1 MKKFSNITSQT
12 VGKEPVIEVKV
23 DESALFKVRV
33 LNLLEQFLTVTH
45 YGPSDRY
52 FQAGTIKISGQ
63 ELFIEAL
70 LSLLDEKTVKA
81 QTKLLESLKSEI
93 KDWEV
98 IDSKI
103 DDLKSNMIGNKFK
116 TNYKVTQLLEKY
128 GEDEEMLVLVIEE
141 QVKKITNDET
151 LKTYLEV
158 FNSTK
163 LKKET
168 KDNISEIYNKR
179 ISEL

>member
-1 MKKFSNITSQT
+1 MKKFSNITNQT
-12 VGKEPVIEVKV
+12 VGKETVTEVKV
-23 DESALFKVRV
+23 DESVLFKVRV
-33 LNLLEQFLTVTH
+33 LNLLEQFLTIRT
-45 YGPSDRY
+45 YGPVDRY
-52 FQAGTIKISGQ
+52 LQAGNIKISGQ
-63 ELFIEAL
+63 ELFTEAL

-103 DDLKSNMIGNKFK
+103 DDLNSNIIGNKFK

-128 GEDEEMLVLVIEE
+128 GEDEEMLVLLLEE
-141 QVKKITNDET
+141 QVKKVTSEET

-168 KDNISEIYNKR
+168 KDSISEIYNKR

>member
-12 VGKEPVIEVKV
+12 IGKEKVTEFKV
-23 DESALFKVRV
+23 DESSLFKVKV
-33 LNLLEQFLTVTH
+33 LNLLEQFLTIRT
-45 YGPSDRY
+45 YGPVDRY
-52 FQAGTIKISGQ
+52 LQAGNIKISGQ
-63 ELFIEAL
+63 ELFTEAL
-70 LSLLDEKTVKA
+70 LSLLDEKTVNA

-103 DDLKSNMIGNKFK
+103 DDLNSNIIGNKFK

-128 GEDEEMLVLVIEE
+128 GEDEEMLVLVLDE
-141 QVKKITNDET
+141 QVKKVTSEET

-163 LKKET
+163 LKQKT
-168 KDNISEIYNKR
+168 LKKISEIYNKR
-179 ISEL
+179 IYEL

>member
-12 VGKEPVIEVKV
+12 IGKEKVTEFKV
-23 DESALFKVRV
+23 DESSLFKVKV
-33 LNLLEQFLTVTH
+33 LNLLEQFLTIRT
-45 YGPSDRY
+45 YGPVDRY
-52 FQAGTIKISGQ
+52 LQAGNIKISGQ
-63 ELFIEAL
+63 ELFTEAL
-70 LSLLDEKTVKA
+70 LSLLDEKTVNA

-103 DDLKSNMIGNKFK
+103 DDLNSNMIGNKFK

-128 GEDEEMLVLVIEE
+128 GEDEEMLVLLLEE
-141 QVKKITNDET
+141 QVKKVTSEET

-163 LKKET
+163 LKQKT
-168 KDNISEIYNKR
+168 LKKISEIYNKR
-179 ISEL
+179 IYEL

>member
-1 MKKFSNITSQT
+1 MKKFSNITNQK
-12 VGKEPVIEVKV
+12 VGKETVTEVKI

-33 LNLLEQFLTVTH
+33 LNLLEQFLTIRT
-45 YGPSDRY
+45 YGPVDRY
-52 FQAGTIKISGQ
+52 LQAGNIKISGQ
-63 ELFIEAL
+63 ELFTEAL

-81 QTKLLESLKSEI
+81 QTKLLESLKNDI

-103 DDLKSNMIGNKFK
+103 DDLNSNLIGNKFK
-116 TNYKVTQLLEKY
+116 TNYKVGQLLEKY
-128 GEDEEMLVLVIEE
+128 GDDEGMLVLVLEE
-141 QVKKITNDET
+141 QVKKVTSEET

-168 KDNISEIYNKR
+168 KDSISEIYNKR